1 MLTGNL
7 SATDAITGLQS
18 LISVMNY
25 LPVTIDVGTITY
37 VGIDD
42 AVTGGNMLLFAPVS
56 TAQVADAG
64 YQFQLVAGQLS
75 ILWQ

>member
-7 SATDAITGLQS
+7 SATDAITGLQT
-18 LISVMNY
+18 LISVMNFSPA
-25 LPVTIDVGTITY
+25 LIDVGTITH

-42 AVTGGNMLLFAPVS
+42 AVTAGNMLLFAAVS